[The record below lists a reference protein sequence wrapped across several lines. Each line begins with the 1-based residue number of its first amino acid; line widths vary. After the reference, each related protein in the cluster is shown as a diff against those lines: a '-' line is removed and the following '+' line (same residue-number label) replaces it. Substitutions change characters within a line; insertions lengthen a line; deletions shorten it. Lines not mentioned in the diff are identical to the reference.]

1 MGNGQHRYLSNS
13 EAVAFMGHSKYLNI
27 YDRLLRPGCKHIDF
41 EFFHQ
46 VLRSRFPSIPSSIAK
61 LLFRGFAA
69 DVGTNVDIDV
79 FLSSLAA
86 FFSLNNELQL
96 KFLARVY
103 DSGVNTIERAK
114 LEEVFALIHGDMYED
129 QEPDLRGHMDA
140 LFPRSHR
147 EISHRA
153 FELYKGDIKWLAG
166 WAQKVLSVWLESL
179 PSLPPSL
186 CPRHYSERALALLPM
201 LQSRSKALL
210 QEGENGWQLTAAS
223 SQGAG
228 VSLRDVSPCWSQ
240 MRWLRL
246 ASRLFISAPLALILF
261 GGRGSR
267 HRAVWGEEDF
277 AAFAID
283 FAGVGV
289 EDEQG
294 VQVRIVAL
302 LVDAFV
308 EFLERQ
314 RDLCQVGASVEG
326 QSATDGQQDKVISE
340 SEVEVFLTVLSLRHD
355 FAPPGT
361 ELTTEADE
369 DSLLLP
375 LPLLPELSPDLKGH
389 WSAHRARALHSKII
403 VQLRDFVLMEAS
415 LLPGLKDVRL
425 AAWALGGL
433 RPPSPVQEKEA
444 VVEMTLRYLAVA
456 SSAASSALPRDAE
469 EAYSNQSFAYGPRG
483 TAWSLL
489 PKAFHEAWCRHVGSS
504 HGNGGLSSHA
514 SAHSAVLSLD
524 LSCLFVGSAGSHE
537 LADGLEVGRD
547 VEVTPPPVFF
557 ALQGWYGGAGGT
569 SGLGG
574 VVRRVNTVGEVE
586 LYPLV
591 ICLWDSDDWGRPTNC
606 WATRELSPSERIGE
620 LVDHIAREKSC
631 AASNLR
637 LWLLGSSTHGNGA
650 GSPEKGPQI
659 LSCNDTWAQHGIPST
674 ARVLVEMRKRLDAPW
689 PRGDEVGYAAQTSL
703 PNPENKGRGPKIGL
717 VGLDN
722 VGNTCY
728 LNACLQVLL
737 HTPPLRD
744 YLLSPMYAKHIHRGA
759 PTSGVHSPGAGG
771 SEGRLADSLGKLA
784 MQYLSTPPFR
794 SISPKDFHS
803 SRDQHDAQEL
813 LAFLLDGLGE
823 DLNLNKVV
831 AAADS
836 SDAKQTE
843 GTDESVSDGQGEKA
857 APSSSD
863 AFKSRQAH
871 LSLLAR
877 ERSVVA
883 ALFTGQCRCTLQCSR
898 CEYVSSQFEPFN
910 TLSLPLPE
918 TTTDDGEGR
927 FVLCVVRRDFRS
939 SVRLRLKGNAC
950 SDVTGLI
957 AAAGDELSVKA
968 SPWVCESTG
977 ASESNAQAADTPGA
991 DSMLFVAAE
1000 LHAATLKVRAFLP
1013 PDRTV
1018 VAGASTSGALLCL
1031 FEVDS
1036 GVTQG
1041 LPSNTE
1047 GVVDVADTISPSVS
1061 VRVVFTMRRARIA
1074 TGRSLGL
1081 GGYDTF
1087 SPESFS
1093 MPFIETLPS
1102 RLSCSHLYHLVESRI
1117 GLLYKSPL
1125 GSLQRYME
1133 RHSSVES
1140 KQSSKCA
1147 DDLDSVM
1154 SLSNI
1159 EVFAGNLPS
1168 RGFTLRLVTSSAVGP
1183 SGYVCSRCPWLS
1195 RCAGCTIP
1203 DRGVPLTLLDGESL
1217 AVDFHHAVSEE
1228 LLPSIVSSLPPFHD
1242 SSLDILSSLML
1253 PAVSTTIPLTA
1264 CLEKFSERELLPDFT
1279 CPRCKERAGKTSQY
1293 CEYGQVS
1300 RSITISYLPPILV
1313 LHLKRFQ
1320 WLQSLGS
1327 GVQGSGRWRK
1337 LSPRITFPLQ
1347 ALDLTPFMLERD
1359 KHSDFHANCSVY
1371 VPQLYDLY
1379 AVIHHMGALGGGH
1392 YVATIKVNSGETTE
1406 GNSTELPTL
1415 SNPTSIGGR
1424 FHFEKF
1430 ESPGGWFIFNDN
1442 MVTPIPEPPDTEVT
1456 ASSAYLLFYLR
1467 RGTTAPGEDTVLNY
1481 ISNVL
1486 RFSEDPI
1493 IAADIGSTIGDDK
1506 KTVEFGNH
1514 DISSSKRVSSIVR
1527 APRDGNHG
1535 NGEKEDMYED
1545 TALTAWRDDKFSS
1558 EVTQIAESCRHFVKL
1573 ASIDAMAHSPPTGEN

>member
-13 EAVAFMGHSKYLNI
+13 EAVAVMGHSKYLNI

-41 EFFHQ
+41 DFFHQ
-46 VLRSRFPSIPSSIAK
+46 VLRSRFPSIPASIAK

-114 LEEVFALIHGDMYED
+114 LEEVFLLIHGDMYEEL
-129 QEPDLRGHMDA
+129 EPDFRGHMDA

-166 WAQKVLSVWLESL
+166 WVQEVLSVWLESL
-179 PSLPPSL
+179 PSLPPSV

-201 LQSRSKALL
+201 LQSRFKALL
-210 QEGENGWQLTAAS
+210 QEGGNGWQLTAVS

-240 MRWLRL
+240 MRWLCL

-267 HRAVWGEEDF
+267 HRAVWGEADF

-294 VQVRIVAL
+294 VQLRIVSL
-302 LVDAFV
+302 LVDAFL

-314 RDLCQVGASVEG
+314 RDLCQVGTSVDG
-326 QSATDGQQDKVISE
+326 QSATDGQQDKAISE

-355 FAPPGT
+355 FAPLAPQ
-361 ELTTEADE
+361 LTTEADE
-369 DSLLLP
+369 NSLLLP
-375 LPLLPELSPDLKGH
+375 LPLLPALSPDLKTR
-389 WSAHRARALHSKII
+389 WSAHRARAQQSNVV
-403 VQLRDFVLMEAS
+403 VQLRDFVLLEAS

-425 AAWALGGL
+425 AAWALGGV

-456 SSAASSALPRDAE
+456 SSAASSALHCDAE
-469 EAYSNQSFAYGPRG
+469 EAYSNQTFAYGPAG

-504 HGNGGLSSHA
+504 HGNGGHSSHT

-524 LSCLFVGSAGSHE
+524 VSSLFVGSGGSHE

-547 VEVTPPPVFF
+547 VEVTSPPVFF
-557 ALQGWYGGAGGT
+557 ALQGWYGGAGVAA
-569 SGLGG
+569 GLGG
-574 VVRRVNTVGEVE
+574 VVRRVNPVGEVE
-586 LYPLV
+586 LYPLS
-591 ICLWDSDDWGRPTNC
+591 ICLWNSDDWGRPTNC

-620 LVDHIAREKSC
+620 LVEQIAREKSC

-637 LWLLGSSTHGNGA
+637 LWLLESSAHGNA
-650 GSPEKGPQI
+650 TGSPEKGPLI
-659 LSCNDTWAQHGIPST
+659 LPCKDTWAQHDIPST
-674 ARVLVEMRKRLDAPW
+674 ARVLVEMRKGLDAPW
-689 PRGDEVGYAAQTSL
+689 PRGDAVGYAAQTLL

-794 SISPKDFHS
+794 SISPKEFHS

-823 DLNLNKVV
+823 DLNLNKGV

-836 SDAKQTE
+836 FDAKQTDR
-843 GTDESVSDGQGEKA
+843 TDESVSDGQGETA

-871 LSLLAR
+871 QSLLAR

-939 SVRLRLKGNAC
+939 NVRLRLKGNAC

-968 SPWVCESTG
+968 SPWICEYIG
-977 ASESNAQAADTPGA
+977 ASESDAQAVDTPGA

-1013 PDRTV
+1013 PNRTV
-1018 VAGASTSGALLCL
+1018 VAGASASGGLLCL

-1036 GVTQG
+1036 GATQG

-1047 GVVDVADTISPSVS
+1047 GVVDVTDTTSPSVS

-1093 MPFIETLPS
+1093 MPFIEFLQEISLPGDL
-1102 RLSCSHLYHLVESRI
+1102 RCDWLQQAPLVEVV
-1117 GLLYKSPL
+1117 LYALAAL
-1125 GSLQRYME
+1125 GFL
-1133 RHSSVES
+1133 
-1140 KQSSKCA
+1140 
-1147 DDLDSVM
+1147 
-1154 SLSNI
+1154 
-1159 EVFAGNLPS
+1159 
-1168 RGFTLRLVTSSAVGP
+1168 
-1183 SGYVCSRCPWLS
+1183 
-1195 RCAGCTIP
+1195 

-1217 AVDFHHAVSEE
+1217 AVDFHHAVYEE

-1242 SSLDILSSLML
+1242 SSVDTSSSPML

-1279 CPRCKERAGKTSQY
+1279 CPRCKERAGETSEY

-1300 RSITISYLPPILV
+1300 RSITISYLPPVLV

-1327 GVQGSGRWRK
+1327 GVQVSGRWRK
-1337 LSPRITFPLQ
+1337 LSPRVTFPLQ
-1347 ALDLTPFMLERD
+1347 ALDLTPFMLEKD
-1359 KHSDFHANCSVY
+1359 KQSDFHANCSVY
-1371 VPQLYDLY
+1371 DPQLYDLY

-1392 YVATIKVNSGETTE
+1392 YVATIKVNAGETTE
-1406 GNSTELPTL
+1406 GKSTALSSL
-1415 SNPTSIGGR
+1415 SNPTSVCGR
-1424 FHFEKF
+1424 AHFERV
-1430 ESPGGWFIFNDN
+1430 ESPGSWFIFNDN

-1486 RFSEDPI
+1486 RVIEDPI
-1493 IAADIGSTIGDDK
+1493 TADIGSTIGDDK
-1506 KTVEFGNH
+1506 KTAELGDP
-1514 DISSSKRVSSIVR
+1514 DISFSKRAGGEYQGIVHVVLNTFLR
-1527 APRDGNHG
+1527 SLQAPQVGVYPDRG
-1535 NGEKEDMYED
+1535 
-1545 TALTAWRDDKFSS
+1545 ALLLR
-1558 EVTQIAESCRHFVKL
+1558 
-1573 ASIDAMAHSPPTGEN
+1573 